1 MASAG
6 RAEPGGRMFWDPR
19 TDRWTFFAHNLP
31 AVQRGRE
38 YQLWLITPGNR
49 KIPGGTFRPGPRGEA
64 HVEAT
69 YALPADSL
77 AAVAVTEEPAGGLP
91 VPSGPVVIVGAMSA
105 SR

>member
-1 MASAG
+1 
-6 RAEPGGRMFWDPR
+6 MFWDPR

-31 AVQRGRE
+31 PVQGGRE
-38 YQLWLITPGNR
+38 YQLWLITPGAR
-49 KIPGGTFRPGPRGEA
+49 KIPAGTFRPGAGGSA

-91 VPSGPVVIVGAMSA
+91 QPSGALVIAGAMS